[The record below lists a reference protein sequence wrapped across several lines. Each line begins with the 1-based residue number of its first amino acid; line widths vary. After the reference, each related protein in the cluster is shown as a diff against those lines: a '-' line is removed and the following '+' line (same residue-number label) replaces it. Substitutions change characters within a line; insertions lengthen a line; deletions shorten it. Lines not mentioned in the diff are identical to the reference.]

1 MLNKSSLAAGIGLL
15 MSAAAAQAAPIT
27 TPPPSLTAFG
37 DITAVYIFANAADTS
52 ILSELTPE
60 SIDRIFCNH
69 ADAGPPACAASVSG
83 ETMDLGN
90 QNGNMTF
97 SLENVTRSTTYVS
110 NVADSDGNFHALV
123 TTDYADFGVGAL
135 SAAAQA
141 ALAGLTNVTFVGWED
156 KNLTQGS
163 DFDYNDLI
171 FAFANTRITTEIPE
185 PLTLS
190 LFGAG
195 LAGAAL
201 VGRRRS
207 KKAKA

>member
-1 MLNKSSLAAGIGLL
+1 MLNKSIFAAGIGLL

-27 TPPPSLTAFG
+27 TPPPALTAFG
-37 DITAVYIFANAADTS
+37 DITAVYIFADAQDTS
-52 ILSELTPE
+52 ILSELTPVGIA
-60 SIDRIFCNH
+60 SIFCNH
-69 ADAGPPACAASVSG
+69 SGGGCTANASG
-83 ETMDLGN
+83 DTADLGN

-110 NVADSDGNFHALV
+110 NTADSDGNYHALV
-123 TTDYADFGVGAL
+123 TTNYADFNVGAL

-141 ALAGLTNVTFVGWED
+141 ALSGLANVTFVGWED
-156 KNLTQGS
+156 KNLAQGS

-171 FAFANTRITTEIPE
+171 FAFANTRITTVVPE